1 MNSEHF
7 MEGIEKVLFAIFLIL
22 INGFFVAAE
31 IALVKLRHSQVETL
45 VRRGSRGAKSA
56 ERLKSRL
63 SQVIGATQVGITLVS
78 LLLGQFVEPLVDT
91 AIAPFLQSI
100 GLGKAHW
107 LHQLVFG
114 IAFLMMSFVLI
125 VGGELV
131 PKAIALR
138 RTEAVALWVSRP
150 LQAFQWA
157 TYPLIGLIDTA
168 ADWVLARLGIDPE
181 MEEVGQ
187 SVDEIRL
194 VLAGQKLE
202 QGLELSQTIVLNSL
216 DLRRRI
222 VAEVMRPRREITYLD
237 TAKTVSECLVVVE
250 RTRYSRFPL
259 CEQGDLDR
267 TLGVVHIKDLYARR
281 KRGRTGADLVSVARP
296 LIFVPETARLERLLQ
311 FFLERKL
318 HLALVVDEYGGT
330 TGMVTLEDVMEQL
343 VGPIQDEFDH
353 EKPRL
358 IQRGEHEWEIDGT
371 VPLFELAD
379 ITGEAVEM
387 AGVTTVGGWVTAL
400 VGGFPREGQII
411 PVGRYELLIEALDG
425 MRVSRLSL
433 RPTLESVSVAGE
445 EAQNKPE
452 PRE

>member
-1 MNSEHF
+1 MNSEHL
-7 MEGIEKVLFAIFLIL
+7 MEGIERGLLAVFLIL

-31 IALVKLRHSQVETL
+31 ISLVKLRHTQVEAL
-45 VRRGSRGAKSA
+45 IRRGSRRA
-56 ERLKSRL
+56 EAAGRLKSRL
-63 SQVIGATQVGITLVS
+63 SKVIGATQVGITLVS

-91 AIAPFLQSI
+91 AIAPLLTSI
-100 GLGKAHW
+100 GLGQAKW
-107 LHQLVFG
+107 LHQLLFG
-114 IAFLMMSFVLI
+114 LAFLIMSFVLI

-150 LQAFQWA
+150 LRAFQWA
-157 TYPLIGLIDTA
+157 TYPLIGLIDSA
-168 ADWVLARLGIDPE
+168 ADWVLARLGISPE
-181 MEEVGQ
+181 SEEAGQ

-237 TAKTVSECLVVVE
+237 TSKTLSECLVVVE
-250 RTRYSRFPL
+250 RSRYSRFPL
-259 CEQGDLDR
+259 CEHGDLDQ

-281 KRGRTGADLVSVARP
+281 KRGRTGADLISVARP

-311 FFLERKL
+311 FFLDRKL
-318 HLALVVDEYGGT
+318 HLALVVDEFGGT
-330 TGMVTLEDVMEQL
+330 TGMVTLEDILEQL

-358 IQRGEHEWEIDGT
+358 IQRGENEWEIDGT

-379 ITGEAVEM
+379 ITGETVEM
-387 AGVTTVGGWVTAL
+387 PGVTTVGGWVTAL

-411 PVGRYELLIEALDG
+411 PVGRFELLIEALDG
-425 MRVSRLSL
+425 MRVSRLSV
-433 RPTLESVSVAGE
+433 RPASEPAATEGS
-445 EAQNKPE
+445 EATDKSE
-452 PRE
+452 REG